1 MKDSAVN
8 SSNNSWR
15 WSIYALILFIAAG
28 ALLGRIAHVQADHGR
43 TPFLS
48 ANDRS
53 RWSTIRSL
61 VDHGTFI
68 LDDVIVKPDGKF
80 NKDWATIDLVRHRG
94 HDGQEHY
101 YSSKPPLLTVLLAG
115 EYWLV
120 KNVTGAS
127 LEKKPLYVGRLMI
140 ALTNVPLFLVYLA
153 LIVLLVENL
162 RRTGFPARQPLPN
175 ATGKETRPTEYSD
188 FAKVFVVASAAFGTA
203 VTPFVVSLSNHLPA
217 AVACAATL
225 YLVLQIVQDERPK
238 LGWFIAAGLFAAFMV
253 VCELPALSVFPF
265 VGLAL
270 LWKSAGK
277 TFLAFLPAALVI
289 ATAAVVTNFLAHGTI
304 KPAYGQRKDGRVLGT
319 TTVPMQAGA
328 INRERLM
335 ALKDISGIDLSPQIE
350 LYSGG
355 ENRFVAWDPQTQER
369 LAVVLDEGSSKE
381 TPTWQIRTWG
391 NWYDYPGSYW
401 IGDRRGV
408 DRGEPSR
415 VTYVFQLTFGHH
427 GLFSLTPLWLLTL
440 AGGYFAFRDRGTIAW
455 LAAITAA
462 LLLICVAFYVS
473 RPLIDRNYGGVSC
486 TFRWLIW
493 QIPLWLVVM
502 LPAVDRLLARRWGM
516 ILCGVLLAAS
526 VFSAEYSAANP
537 WTQPWLY
544 DYWEQLGWVEE

>member
-1 MKDSAVN
+1 
-8 SSNNSWR
+8 
-15 WSIYALILFIAAG
+15 LILAIAAG

-61 VDHGTFI
+61 VDHETFI

-94 HDGQEHY
+94 HDGKEHY

-127 LEKKPLYVGRLMI
+127 LERKPLYVGRLMVT
-140 ALTNVPLFLVYLA
+140 LTNVPLFVLYLG
-153 LIVLLVENL
+153 LIVLLVE
-162 RRTGFPARQPLPN
+162 R
-175 ATGKETRPTEYSD
+175 
-188 FAKVFVVASAAFGTA
+188 FAKTDLAKVLVLAAAAFGTA
-203 VTPFVVSLSNHLPA
+203 ITPFVVSLSNHLPA

-225 YLVLQIVQDERPK
+225 YFVLRIVEAERPQI
-238 LGWFIAAGLFAAFMV
+238 GWFIATGLSAAFMV

-265 VGLAL
+265 VGLVL
-270 LWKSAGK
+270 LWKSRLGTVA
-277 TFLAFLPAALVI
+277 AFVPSALLVF
-289 ATAAVVTNFLAHGTI
+289 AAAVGTNYLAHGTI
-304 KPAYGQRKDGRVLGT
+304 KPAYGQRKDGAVLGT
-319 TTVPMQAGA
+319 TTALVEPGPANDALLNDM
-328 INRERLM
+328 NRASQLNLSRLT
-335 ALKDISGIDLSPQIE
+335 E

-355 ENRFVAWDPQTQER
+355 EDRFVVWDVQTQQR
-369 LAVVLDEGSSKE
+369 LAVVLESIDFKG
-381 TPTWQIRTWG
+381 TPIWQIRAWG

-401 IGDRRGV
+401 ITERRGV

-415 VTYVFQLTFGHH
+415 GMYLFQLTFGHH

-440 AGGYFAFRDRGTIAW
+440 AGGYFAVRDRGTLAW
-455 LAAITAA
+455 IAAITAA
-462 LLLICVAFYVS
+462 LLVICVAFYVS

-502 LPAVDRLLARRWGM
+502 LPAVDRLLERRWGM

-526 VFSAEYSAANP
+526 VFSAEYNSANP

-544 DYWEQLGWVEE
+544 DYWKQLGWVEDE